1 MKLAIDSRY
10 LGMSGIGR
18 VLEGILD
25 NLDYDNY
32 EIALIGNE
40 SLKNQYPKANIIISN
55 DNPFSKKGI
64 LSFPKEVNN
73 YDCLFIPNF
82 IIPYG
87 IKIPVYCI
95 VHDLIFLDMKEITT
109 SGFIDYTL
117 KKHLFKRCFKKAK
130 KIFTVSNFTIDR
142 CNHYFP
148 KYVNKLILTY
158 PGLSKNIIEYGKTH
172 TYLKEKDNTIVYVG
186 NVKPHKGLDIL
197 LEAFKNLN
205 NDDYKL
211 KIIGQK
217 EKFLVGSTY
226 DETKYKNVIF
236 TGRITDEELMDEIM
250 RAKYLVQP
258 SLYEG
263 FGVPPLEAL
272 YLGTIPVL
280 SNIQV
285 FKEVYSD
292 LSVIFFENKEEL
304 TDILNKNIEKE
315 ITPREELL
323 KKYNFSLMAEKV
335 LNVMVNENGDN
346 KHN

>member
-1 MKLAIDSRY
+1 MKIAIDSRY

-25 NLDYDNY
+25 NFDYDNY
-32 EIALIGNE
+32 EVALVGNE
-40 SLKNQYPKANIIISN
+40 SLKNQYPKAKIIISN

-109 SGFIDYTL
+109 SGFIDYHL
-117 KKHLFKRCFKKAK
+117 KKHLFKRCFKKSK

-142 CNHYFP
+142 CKYYFP
-148 KYVNKLILTY
+148 KYVNKLILNY
-158 PGLSKNIIEYGKTH
+158 PGLSKNIIEYSKTH
-172 TYLKEKDNTIVYVG
+172 NNLDNKDNTIIYVG

-197 LEAFKNLN
+197 LEAFNN
-205 NDDYKL
+205 INDDKYKL

-217 EKFLVGSTY
+217 EKFLVGSTF
-226 DETKYKNVIF
+226 DENKYKNVIF
-236 TGRITDEELMDEIM
+236 TGRMSDDELLEEI
-250 RAKYLVQP
+250 RNAKYLIQP

-272 YLGTIPVL
+272 YLGTIPIL
-280 SNIQV
+280 SNIPV
-285 FKEVYSD
+285 FKEVYSN
-292 LSVIFFENKEEL
+292 LSVVFFNTKEEL
-304 TDILNKNIEKE
+304 TEIIKSDIKI
-315 ITPREELL
+315 IIPA
-323 KKYNFSLMAEKV
+323 KKP
-335 LNVMVNENGDN
+335 
-346 KHN
+346 